1 MLTHHPPSRPVLH
14 ALFRLLL
21 LLGVA
26 LAPLA
31 CGSGGTGRGQAPAAP
46 EFSVFVTGGLN
57 SQLEPCGCHDRL
69 GGHVRRATLFKQFAA
84 EHPAA
89 RVLYLDAG
97 QAFKM
102 DSPEVSY
109 AVPSMMEAMTSLHL
123 DGLNPG
129 GYELS
134 KGLAPFLT
142 ALAGASFPLTS
153 ANLRH
158 LDGNTPWFSPY
169 LVLKPRP
176 LTAGGAEG
184 PPVGVLGFTV
194 EERYRV
200 IDGPDGAKAHL
211 IDVMKAA
218 DELLPRVQAEARA
231 VIAIGNFGRGVA
243 RQLAARGDAID
254 LIVGTDPYI
263 QEETA
268 DPGQKAP
275 IYFTGLLGKRQLRFD
290 FYRDTT
296 PGKRWKIVGNI
307 TAINDSLLPDPD
319 AQDLLKRYS
328 DAATAAGFG
337 RGVSVKAKP
346 AAGS

>member
-1 MLTHHPPSRPVLH
+1 MSTHHPRFRPGLR
-14 ALFRLLL
+14 ALPRLLL
-21 LLGVA
+21 LLGLA

-31 CGSGGTGRGQAPAAP
+31 CGGGGAGSGKAPAGP

-69 GGHVRRATLFKQFAA
+69 GGHVRRAALFKKFAA
-84 EHPAA
+84 EHPTA

-109 AVPSMMEAMTSLHL
+109 AVPSMMEAMASLHL
-123 DGLNPG
+123 DALNPG
-129 GYELS
+129 VYELS
-134 KGLAPFLT
+134 TGLTPFT
-142 ALAGASFPLTS
+142 AALAGASFPLTS

-158 LDGNTPWFSPY
+158 LDGNSCWFAPY
-169 LVLKPRP
+169 LVLTPRP
-176 LTAGGAEG
+176 VTPGGAAG

-263 QEETA
+263 QDETA

-290 FYRDTT
+290 FYRDST
-296 PGKRWKIVGNI
+296 PGKRWKIIGNI

-346 AAGS
+346 ATGT